1 MRSGRASGRN
11 LGWMLSG
18 FALLYAMLVAL
29 PHLVSFSQKEI
40 LVFLLINVLVV
51 VSYRLLT
58 LTGEWSLGHV
68 VIMGVGAYGSALYS
82 KAVGVPVPLAMLL
95 GACTAA
101 LVAFVLSFPLF
112 RMKGFYFLIG
122 SFAAGEII
130 RLLWKRFREPF
141 GGPKGLK
148 LLPSF
153 PDIQIGDLTIVFF
166 DPVTFY
172 YLCLVVVSLSLLVLY
187 RLERSRL
194 GLTFHAVHWQ
204 DRLAEAVGVN
214 TWRYRTLAFVTAS
227 FFAGLAGSLLAHY
240 LTTINPNQFDV
251 EQMVF
256 VLIWVIVGGTA
267 TFYGP
272 ILGVVTLTIVNEV
285 VLRQLGVDQA
295 RPLIY
300 GLILIATMLFL
311 PSGLE
316 SLVPKARALFARS
329 PRKAGPKV
337 TAEGPSG
344 AQSGAG

>member
-1 MRSGRASGRN
+1 MRSGGNGLWTA
-11 LGWMLSG
+11 GWLV
-18 FALLYAMLVAL
+18 ALYAVLIVL

-40 LVFLLINVLVV
+40 LVFLTINVLLV

-68 VIMGVGAYGSALYS
+68 VIMGVGAYASALCA
-82 KAVGVPVPLAMLL
+82 KAAGLPVPLAMLM
-95 GACTAA
+95 GAAAAA
-101 LVAFVLSFPLF
+101 LVAFALSFPLF

-153 PDIQIGDLTIVFF
+153 PDIQIGEVTVAFF
-166 DPVTFY
+166 DPVNYY
-172 YLCLVVVSLSLLVLY
+172 YLCLIVVSVSLLILY
-187 RLERSRL
+187 RLERSRV
-194 GLTFHAVHWQ
+194 GLVFHAVHWQ
-204 DRLAEAVGVN
+204 DKLAEAVGVN

-227 FFAGLAGSLLAHY
+227 FFAGLAGALLAHY
-240 LTTINPNQFDV
+240 LTTINPNRFDV

-272 ILGVVTLTIVNEV
+272 ILGVVVLTVINEV
-285 VLRQLGVDQA
+285 VLRHMGIDQA

-300 GLILIATMLFL
+300 GAILIATMMFL
-311 PSGLE
+311 PNGLE
-316 SLVPKARALFARS
+316 SLVPKARAVFARR
-329 PRKAGPKV
+329 PPIKGP
-337 TAEGPSG
+337 AE
-344 AQSGAG
+344 AD

>member
-1 MRSGRASGRN
+1 MPDARPLAWT
-11 LGWMLSG
+11 LIG
-18 FALLYAMLVAL
+18 FVLLYAGLLVL

-40 LVFLLINVLVV
+40 LVFLVINVLVV

-68 VIMGVGAYGSALYS
+68 VIMGVGAYGSALYA
-82 KAVGVPVPLAMLL
+82 KALGLPVPLAMLL
-95 GACTAA
+95 GASTAA
-101 LVAFVLSFPLF
+101 LVAFILSFPLF

-130 RLLWKRFREPF
+130 RLLWKRFRDPF

-148 LLPSF
+148 LIPSM
-153 PDIQIGDLTIVFF
+153 PDIELGALTINFF
-166 DPVTFY
+166 DPVAYY
-172 YLCLVVVSLSLLVLY
+172 YLCLLVVSLSLLVLY
-187 RLERSRL
+187 RLERSRI

-204 DRLAEAVGVN
+204 DKLAEAVGVN

-227 FFAGLAGSLLAHY
+227 FFAGLAGALLGHY
-240 LTTINPNQFDV
+240 LTTVNPNQFDV

-272 ILGVVTLTIVNEV
+272 ILGVVVLTVINEV
-285 VLRQLGVDQA
+285 VLRALGVDQA

-300 GLILIATMLFL
+300 GAILVATMLFL

-316 SLVPKARALFARS
+316 SLVPKLRAFV
-329 PRKAGPKV
+329 AGRRRRGAV
-337 TAEGPSG
+337 ESEAGAE
-344 AQSGAG
+344 